1 MTAQELREEIRAL
14 AHLETA
20 SAPLVSWYLDLHD
33 EQGMESS
40 LLQGVVPQRMA
51 LSPACRMELDEA
63 LAAARRFLQT
73 GLQPATRSVALFAR
87 GGSDPVLRT
96 LEFEVALPSLAS
108 VGKRP
113 RIYPLAELADN
124 YHRFALLWVEGGTAR
139 LLQVELGRVVREWEL
154 PRQTAAP
161 GRRMHGIDVARESL
175 EAALRR
181 LSAQMTQL
189 PLEHWILAA
198 DPWSREEVEPR
209 LDYELRRSLYGVV
222 ATQPG
227 WRQRQVAAA
236 AAEQY
241 RRGEEL
247 ESQRYARQV
256 WLESARGGPA
266 VSGRQASRS
275 ALMTRHAETLVL
287 LGRKSP
293 RFHLN
298 PELRDDLVHLA
309 ERAECHVEFVDES
322 LPLAQLGGM
331 GCLLRA

>member
-1 MTAQELREEIRAL
+1 MTVQALRDEIRAL
-14 AHLETA
+14 SHLEPAA
-20 SAPLVSWYLDLHD
+20 SPLVSWYLDLHD
-33 EQGMESS
+33 ESGMEAA
-40 LLQGVVPQRMA
+40 LLQGLVQQRQA
-51 LSPACRMELDEA
+51 LSPVVRMEVDEA
-63 LAAARRFLQT
+63 LSAARRHLHR
-73 GLQPATRSVALFAR
+73 GLQPGTRSVALFVRA
-87 GGSDPVLRT
+87 GCSPLLRA
-96 LEFEVALPSLAS
+96 LEFEVALPSIVSLS
-108 VGKRP
+108 QRP

-124 YHRFALLWVEGGTAR
+124 YHRFALLWVEGGAAR
-139 LLQVELGRVVREWEL
+139 LLQVELGRVVREWEI
-154 PRQTAAP
+154 PAPAQRP
-161 GRRMHGIDVARESL
+161 GRRVRTIDAARESL
-175 EAALRR
+175 ESATRR
-181 LSAQMTQL
+181 LAEVMRQQSLGQ
-189 PLEHWILAA
+189 WILAA
-198 DPWSREEVEPR
+198 DPWSREEIEPR
-209 LDYELRRSLYGVV
+209 LDYELRRNLYGVV
-222 ATQPG
+222 ATLPG
-227 WRQRQVAAA
+227 WRERQVAAA

-309 ERAECHVEFVDES
+309 QRAECHVEFVDES
-322 LPLAQLGGM
+322 MPLAQLGGM